1 MNVMKRIAAIA
12 LGIALAAGTAGAV
25 VAQPAIWTVRSR
37 TATLVLFGS
46 IHLLPPGLDWRP
58 PALDAALAKADELW
72 FEVPITPF
80 SEGEASSAA
89 ESRGALPQGRHL
101 FSLVTPDQAERL
113 KRVAI
118 ALHCDPGAIDQMQP
132 WMAEFTLSVAED
144 ASGGADAYN
153 GVEEQ
158 IQATAPLTALRMAF
172 ETAKQQIGFLADAP
186 RRDQIA
192 SLDWTLSQIDTD
204 PASYR
209 RVVDEWLAADT
220 KALERDALQPL
231 KAISPKLYERLI
243 IRRNHAWANVLSARL
258 RRSGALV
265 AVVGVGHMVGP
276 DSLPALLRARGFSVE
291 GPGLPE
297 LPPDGG
303 AAKSKP

>member
-1 MNVMKRIAAIA
+1 MSFVKRLVTVALCFALTVGATSAAA
-12 LGIALAAGTAGAV
+12 
-25 VAQPAIWTVRSR
+25 AQPPIWIVRSR

-58 PALDAALAKADELW
+58 PALDAALSKADELW
-72 FEVPITPF
+72 FEVPITAL
-80 SEGEASSAA
+80 SEGEANSAA

-113 KRVAI
+113 RRVAI

-158 IQATAPLTALRMAF
+158 VQATAPLTAKRMAF
-172 ETAKQQIGFLADAP
+172 ETAKQQIGFLAGAP

-204 PASYR
+204 PDSYR
-209 RVVDEWLAADT
+209 RVVDEWLAGDT
-220 KALERDALQPL
+220 TALQRDALQPL

-243 IRRNHAWANVLSARL
+243 VTRNRAWAKVLSARL
-258 RRSGALV
+258 QRGGALV

-297 LPPDGG
+297 TP
-303 AAKSKP
+303 AVTREARKR